1 MTLWQGLPGAA
12 KFNASLGVVRS
23 ADNLRA
29 LFRQRI
35 ASLGITFETADT
47 IAGLPAGYTA
57 KLLGP
62 TPLRRF
68 GPVALEALM
77 SATGIMLIAV
87 EDPDALARVKKRF
100 VHRRRSLSNRASPTY
115 HVVKRTRKFMQR
127 IGTLGGIKSGEARHA
142 RALQKK
148 AISEMKCRAALRR
161 WRREPIGP

>member
-1 MTLWQGLPGAA
+1 MSQQDGGAFA
-12 KFNASLGVVRS
+12 QSETTAIAAVRS
-23 ADNLRA
+23 ADDLRA
-29 LFRQRI
+29 LFRQR
-35 ASLGITFETADT
+35 ITFETADT

-62 TPLRRF
+62 EPMRRF

-77 SATGIMLIAV
+77 GATGIMLIAV

-115 HVVKRTRKFMQR
+115 HAVKHTRKFMRQ
-127 IGTLGGIKSGEARHA
+127 IGALGGLKSGEVRHA
-142 RALQKK
+142 RALRKK

-161 WRREPIGP
+161 WRRESIGP

>member
-1 MTLWQGLPGAA
+1 MSQQDGGAFA
-12 KFNASLGVVRS
+12 QSETTAIAAVRS
-23 ADNLRA
+23 ADDLRA

-62 TPLRRF
+62 EPMRRF

-77 SATGIMLIAV
+77 GATGIMLIAV

-115 HVVKRTRKFMQR
+115 HAVKHTRKFMRQ

>member
-1 MTLWQGLPGAA
+1 MSQQDGGAFA
-12 KFNASLGVVRS
+12 QSETTAIAAVRS
-23 ADNLRA
+23 ADDLRA

-62 TPLRRF
+62 EPMRRF

-77 SATGIMLIAV
+77 GATGIMLIAV

-115 HVVKRTRKFMQR
+115 HAVKHTRKFMRQ
-127 IGTLGGIKSGEARHA
+127 IGALGGLKSGEVRHA
-142 RALQKK
+142 RALRKK

-161 WRREPIGP
+161 WRRESIGP

>member
-1 MTLWQGLPGAA
+1 LPIAGEVPTHALECIAA
-12 KFNASLGVVRS
+12 VRT
-23 ADNLRA
+23 ADDLRVM
-29 LFRQRI
+29 FRDRI
-35 ASLGITFETADT
+35 ASLGITFETADA

-62 TPLRRF
+62 EPMRRF
-68 GPVALEALM
+68 GPVALEALLG
-77 SATGIMLIAV
+77 ATGTMLMAV
-87 EDPDALARVKKRF
+87 DDPVALARVKKRF

-115 HVVKRTRKFMQR
+115 HVVKRTRRFMRQ

-148 AISEMKCRAALRR
+148 AISEMKCRAALER